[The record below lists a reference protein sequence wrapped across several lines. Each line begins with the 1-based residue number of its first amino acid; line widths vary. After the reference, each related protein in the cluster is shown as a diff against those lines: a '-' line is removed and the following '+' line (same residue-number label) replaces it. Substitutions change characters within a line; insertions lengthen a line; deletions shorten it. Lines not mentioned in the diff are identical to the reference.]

1 MGLYQLIYQSQSL
14 VPFEL
19 PELKVLL
26 EHACAYNQA
35 HGITA
40 ILLYT
45 PDGRFLQVLEGEQA
59 DVRHLYFN
67 RILLDPRHFNSH
79 IFAEGPCLH
88 RSFPA
93 WPMGFRMAQ
102 ARDLRRL
109 LSYVPPDIPGLLV
122 PRPHTRP
129 ELLKLLLK
137 LVAHSET
144 APERQHPW

>member
-19 PELKVLL
+19 PELMALL
-26 EHACAYNQA
+26 KQCCAYNQA
-35 HGITA
+35 HGITG

-45 PDGRFLQVLEGEQA
+45 PDGRFLQVLEGEQ
-59 DVRHLYFN
+59 DEVRHLYFN
-67 RILLDPRHFNSH
+67 RVLLDPRQVNCQ
-79 IFAEGPCLH
+79 IFGEGPCLH

-93 WPMGFRMAQ
+93 WPMGFRLAQ

-122 PRPHTRP
+122 PRRRTRP

-137 LVAHSET
+137 LVAHGET
-144 APERQHPW
+144 DPGQQHPW